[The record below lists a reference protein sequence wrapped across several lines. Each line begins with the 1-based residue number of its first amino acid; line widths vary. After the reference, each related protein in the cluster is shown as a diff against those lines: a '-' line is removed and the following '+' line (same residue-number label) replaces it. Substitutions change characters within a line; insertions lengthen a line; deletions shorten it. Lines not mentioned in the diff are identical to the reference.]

1 MYLARNDLLL
11 DGLAVFE
18 EPPFDN
24 VVPRQVV
31 LVDPAVQQ
39 EGVAL
44 VRACQPGSVDRQRRP
59 AARAVERSGDV
70 PIEDA
75 HGWFADADALCA
87 AVIEHQMVL
96 LTDHLIRR
104 ATAVPGD
111 DLVAQLRE
119 LTHAYI
125 DWFFDN
131 PVGGRLLVS
140 PPAMAFASQ
149 QDVRR
154 FSDAIYNLA
163 LSMMERARDAGLIK
177 TDIDIP
183 QVMLAMRALTLGIVL
198 LQDLDHARLWGN
210 PSDPRAALMGIMDTY
225 FDLATKRT
233 D

>member
-1 MYLARNDLLL
+1 MFALPRKKADTVMKTEPEMRAYDRLLEVAAAQLTAPPRLDLAL
-11 DGLAVFE
+11 
-18 EPPFDN
+18 
-24 VVPRQVV
+24 
-31 LVDPAVQQ
+31 
-39 EGVAL
+39 
-44 VRACQPGSVDRQRRP
+44 
-59 AARAVERSGDV
+59 AAREADV

-75 HGWFADADALCA
+75 RGWFADADALCA

-96 LTDHLIRR
+96 LTDHLVRR

>member
-1 MYLARNDLLL
+1 M
-11 DGLAVFE
+11 
-18 EPPFDN
+18 
-24 VVPRQVV
+24 
-31 LVDPAVQQ
+31 
-39 EGVAL
+39 
-44 VRACQPGSVDRQRRP
+44 
-59 AARAVERSGDV
+59 
-70 PIEDA
+70 
-75 HGWFADADALCA
+75 W
-87 AVIEHQMVL
+87 
-96 LTDHLIRR
+96 
-104 ATAVPGD
+104 
-111 DLVAQLRE
+111 
-119 LTHAYI
+119 AYI